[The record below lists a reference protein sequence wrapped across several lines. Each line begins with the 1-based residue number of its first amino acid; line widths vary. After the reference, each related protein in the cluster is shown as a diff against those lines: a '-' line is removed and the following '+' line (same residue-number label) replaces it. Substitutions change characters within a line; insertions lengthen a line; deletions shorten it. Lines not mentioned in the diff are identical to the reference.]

1 MIVTNMAKV
10 KDIEYNKRRSVHCS
24 LKTFDF
30 LAKDSSFI
38 EVTEWTNG
46 EGFDISID
54 DKQISLTHGELEAI
68 NFLTKSIEI
77 YNEAN

>member
-1 MIVTNMAKV
+1 MAKV
-10 KDIEYNKRRSVHCS
+10 KNIEYNKRKSVSCS
-24 LKTFDF
+24 LKTFDC

-46 EGFDISID
+46 EGFDINID

-68 NFLTKSIEI
+68 NFLTKSVEI

>member
-1 MIVTNMAKV
+1 MAKI
-10 KDIEYNKRRSVHCS
+10 KDIEYNKRKSASCS

-30 LAKDSSFI
+30 LAKDSTYI

-46 EGFDISID
+46 EGFDIDID
-54 DKQISLTHGELEAI
+54 GKYFSLSYGEIDAI